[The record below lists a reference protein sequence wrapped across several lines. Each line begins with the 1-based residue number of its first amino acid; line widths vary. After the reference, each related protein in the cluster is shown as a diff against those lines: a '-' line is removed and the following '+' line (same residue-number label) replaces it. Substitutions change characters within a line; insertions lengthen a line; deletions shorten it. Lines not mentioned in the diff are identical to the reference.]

1 MRLKLKNFLN
11 TIESFIRTDA
21 TVARVY
27 QFPDRDITIAG
38 TDDVATVQSD
48 ATQAISDAA
57 AAASA
62 ASTADG
68 KAVTAQADIDAHE
81 ALTNNPHSVTKTQV
95 GLGSVDNTA
104 DTAKPVSTAQQAALD
119 TKQDKSTPEFKT
131 TDYTIEVGDSDLLSN
146 SSSAIVFTV
155 PTNTAQPIAI
165 GHEIQLTRYGSGTL
179 TIAAQDGTVTVN
191 NAGSLTIDTR
201 YTGGVL
207 KKIAAN
213 EWIFYN
219 GAPALTW
226 TSFTPTITGWTSTT
240 EIYGA
245 YIIEGKRCTLH
256 LRIVTTASQGAGTTA
271 TITNLPAIP
280 KSSDPLPAVVINN
293 ATAAIGR
300 LDLAAGSSTGTFY
313 ATGAAGAWT
322 ANTPRYV
329 FFSGVYEIQ

>member
-1 MRLKLKNFLN
+1 MAITYADKDKTAAVGQPERTWRDVDANEVKNVVN
-11 TIESFIRTDA
+11 AVE
-21 TVARVY
+21 
-27 QFPDRDITIAG
+27 Q
-38 TDDVATVQSD
+38 
-48 ATQAISDAA
+48 
-57 AAASA
+57 
-62 ASTADG
+62 TAND
-68 KAVTAQADIDAHE
+68 AQADIDAHE

-219 GAPALTW
+219 GATALTW
-226 TSFTPTITGWTSTT
+226 TSFTPTTTGWTSTT
-240 EIYGA
+240 TNYGA
-245 YIIEGKRCTLH
+245 YIIEGKRCTISLK
-256 LRIVTTASQGAGTTA
+256 IITTGNNGSGTTA

-280 KSSDPLPAVVINN
+280 KNAEAIPITIINSG
-293 ATAAIGR
+293 TPAIGR
-300 LDLAAGSSTGTFY
+300 LDLAAGSLTGTFY
-313 ATGAAGAWT
+313 SSGAAAGWT
-322 ANTPRYV
+322 NATPRYV
-329 FFSGVYEIQ
+329 FVTAVYEIQ